1 MVEQEIANIM
11 EAIKAGIFT
20 VSTKAELE
28 RAEVERT
35 RLQEA
40 IKGTTAK
47 ADKVVTLL
55 PGVRERYEVLVRDLG
70 GLSRRNVAQARE
82 YVKELVGEIR
92 LVPTADRYLVAEM
105 TGRYAG
111 LTKLAVGQS

>member
-11 EAIKAGIFT
+11 KAIKAGIFT

-28 RAEVERT
+28 RGEVERT

-55 PGVRERYEVLVRDLG
+55 PGVHVRYEVLVQDLG

-82 YVKELVGEIR
+82 HVRELVGEIR
-92 LVPTADRYLVAEM
+92 LGANCGRYLVAEM
-105 TGRYAG
+105 TGGTQA
-111 LTKLAVGQS
+111 